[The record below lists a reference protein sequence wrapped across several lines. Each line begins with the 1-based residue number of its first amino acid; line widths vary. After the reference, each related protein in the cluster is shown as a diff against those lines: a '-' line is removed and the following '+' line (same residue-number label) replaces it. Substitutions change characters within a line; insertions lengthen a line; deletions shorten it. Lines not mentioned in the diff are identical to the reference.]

1 MQGEMGVRDRAKRA
15 CVEDDSSALLQL
27 PDEIL
32 DKVIDMLPN
41 PADRNSISLVC
52 KRIHAIEGQSRETV
66 LVSNCYAIPPSKLV
80 SRFPNAKSI
89 TIKGKP
95 RIVDFSLIPHAE
107 VWGAYASPWVE
118 VLVQFYQPIRHLKMK
133 RMTVSDSDIELLV
146 SACGTSLQKLE
157 LDKCS
162 GFSTLGLEIIART
175 CRNLVV
181 LNLSETD
188 IRNEGAPYWLTTLAN
203 TARSLEVLNLSL
215 TEVEFVEQHVLV
227 DLATRCRDLRLC
239 EALKINHVLAVVK
252 AANKTMHH
260 LGIGLY
266 SQNVEN
272 PDQIAEAFHSC
283 KELRGLSALW
293 DLDDG
298 SMMMVMPIAARL
310 TSLDL
315 TYAQLLQ
322 PELTDLLG
330 ACVNL
335 EDLQVYLKEFYCKL
349 KYEVF
354 WDISFNCFAV
364 CLGSLD
370 DTGFMCCC
378 DQCTDIIGDR
388 GLREL
393 GNHCTKLK
401 RLIVQQD
408 EQGFVTQHGLTAV
421 AKGCFLLEKIIIYAA
436 DMTNKALETLANNC
450 PGLSDI
456 RICLVQKYHDSHP
469 VSNPRPLHFFLLL
482 GQSRDSND
490 VQFVM
495 VTSHCGYKSLVAYV
509 ALYCVH
515 LQIIE
520 LEGSS
525 TLNLGVKAL
534 LMKCPKARRL
544 ALCFS
549 RYGLSNVVITD
560 EGMSY
565 IGQYGVNLRI
575 ITLTNCGGSDVGL
588 ARMAIG
594 CVKLRKLELR
604 HCPFGDASKSYSDQF
619 TDRASF
625 MYRWWCTMAC
635 LVYLSCTMACFVY
648 LSCTMLSYFMVKSC
662 SVGW

>member
-1 MQGEMGVRDRAKRA
+1 MCKVRRPWDLQGEMGVRDRAKRA

-335 EDLQVYLKEFYCKL
+335 EDLQ
-349 KYEVF
+349 
-354 WDISFNCFAV
+354 
-364 CLGSLD
+364 
-370 DTGFMCCC
+370 
-378 DQCTDIIGDR
+378 CTDIIGDR

-469 VSNPRPLHFFLLL
+469 
-482 GQSRDSND
+482 
-490 VQFVM
+490 
-495 VTSHCGYKSLVAYV
+495 
-509 ALYCVH
+509 
-515 LQIIE
+515 IIE

-604 HCPFGDASKSYSDQF
+604 HCPFGDASMAALAYECPQLKFLWVQACQVELVGVRMLAQRRDFIVEVVKESSSLSGVIIPWQLIAYSSAAPLR
-619 TDRASF
+619 TDLPDNIDHVHDK
-625 MYRWWCTMAC
+625 YCTP
-635 LVYLSCTMACFVY
+635 LYSEYYLCPSTVEEGLEVLEC
-648 LSCTMLSYFMVKSC
+648 
-662 SVGW
+662 